1 LRVKNIVLTSLGFL
15 LLFIGAIGL
24 VLPVLPTTPF
34 VLAAAACFSC
44 SPRIKARVMNIP
56 FFREHIENY
65 EKRTG
70 LSNKTLIISLSY
82 LWGMLLLSMFLAKI
96 FWLTVFLS
104 IVGVCVTIHILM
116 ISKAG
121 RKKRGDR

>member
-1 LRVKNIVLTSLGFL
+1 MRVKNIVLTSLGFL